1 MPPRTTDSTP
11 ERHDDDRAPSTDP
24 EPEKRLGGPAAGAGA
39 DEPAPQDSAPAAG
52 GANGAG
58 ANGPQ
63 TTSKDP
69 TGLGHARPA
78 TADPEHDETGSRRAV
93 AGAETGDVEARTSTA
108 RTGTGEAEPR
118 TATTDPEPDE
128 TKSQT
133 AAARRGTDEAVARRS
148 TTRTETGEAEN
159 QTNTARTETGEAASR
174 TATADPET
182 GDAETRTNTARTE
195 TSEASPRTSTA
206 HTETGGA
213 EDRTN
218 TAHAETGGAEGSA
231 GSCGGGR
238 AGLSA
243 LGEDRSGS
251 GTGSDGASRLRPA
264 ASDSRAEPGAGQRVA
279 AMRRVADGG
288 RRWRALHLA
297 GCAVLLA
304 VAVTGGAVA
313 IGGVQ
318 DRGAGVDAMS
328 AAGALSPGDLAR
340 GDLDAG
346 IASLQ
351 KHLRA
356 QPRDF
361 GGWATLG
368 VAYVEQARTKG
379 DPSRYP
385 QADRAL
391 KRSLALEP
399 GNDQALAG
407 QAALAAARHDFP
419 GALNH
424 ADRALKQN
432 PYNERALCTRV
443 DALVELGRYDDAAK
457 AAETAD
463 DRRPGVPVFTRYAY
477 VHELRGDVRTAREVL
492 ERALSSAN
500 APSDV
505 AYVATALGQLA
516 WNQGEYKTAL
526 GHYARALAA
535 DDAYLPA
542 LEGRARAQA
551 ASGDRAGAVAG
562 LEQVVARFPLP
573 GPLVA
578 LGELYE
584 ERGADGD
591 RARAGDQYALVD
603 AWTALARAGGVNADL
618 DSAMA
623 AADHGDKKEA
633 LRAARAE
640 WERRHSVHT
649 ADALAWALHVN
660 GRDEEA
666 LPYAR
671 RATATGYRNAAFLYH
686 RGVIERATGGDD
698 EARAHLK
705 AALDLNPGFSPLG
718 AREARTALKDLEGN
732 R

>member
-1 MPPRTTDSTP
+1 MPARTTDSTP
-11 ERHDDDRAPSTDP
+11 ERPDDDRAPSTAP
-24 EPEKRLGGPAAGAGA
+24 EPCAG
-39 DEPAPQDSAPAAG
+39 DDAPTPPPRG
-52 GANGAG
+52 
-58 ANGPQ
+58 
-63 TTSKDP
+63 
-69 TGLGHARPA
+69 
-78 TADPEHDETGSRRAV
+78 E
-93 AGAETGDVEARTSTA
+93 
-108 RTGTGEAEPR
+108 GEAEES
-118 TATTDPEPDE
+118 ADAGAAGKEEEAEE
-128 TKSQT
+128 TE
-133 AAARRGTDEAVARRS
+133 G
-148 TTRTETGEAEN
+148 RTE
-159 QTNTARTETGEAASR
+159 
-174 TATADPET
+174 AD
-182 GDAETRTNTARTE
+182 
-195 TSEASPRTSTA
+195 S
-206 HTETGGA
+206 
-213 EDRTN
+213 
-218 TAHAETGGAEGSA
+218 
-231 GSCGGGR
+231 
-238 AGLSA
+238 
-243 LGEDRSGS
+243 
-251 GTGSDGASRLRPA
+251 
-264 ASDSRAEPGAGQRVA
+264 GQRVVA
-279 AMRRVADGG
+279 VRRAADGG

-304 VAVTGGAVA
+304 VAVTGGAIAV
-313 IGGVQ
+313 GGVQ
-318 DRGAGVDAMS
+318 DRGAGVDAVS

-356 QPRDF
+356 QPKDF
-361 GGWATLG
+361 GSWATLA
-368 VAYVEQARTKG
+368 VAYVEQARTNG

-385 QADRAL
+385 QAQRAL
-391 KRSLALEP
+391 KRSLGLEP

-419 GALNH
+419 GALTH
-424 ADRALKQN
+424 ADRALKEN
-432 PYNERALCTRV
+432 PYNERALCTRI

-457 AAETAD
+457 AADTAD
-463 DRRPGVPVFTRYAY
+463 DRRPGIPVFTRYAY
-477 VHELRGDVRTAREVL
+477 VRELRGDVRTAREVL
-492 ERALSSAN
+492 ERALSSAH
-500 APSDV
+500 APADV

-516 WNQGEYKTAL
+516 WNQGDYKTAL
-526 GHYARALAA
+526 DHYARALAA

-551 ASGDRAGAVAG
+551 ASGERTAAVRG

-584 ERGADGD
+584 DRGADGD
-591 RARAGDQYALVD
+591 RAKAGDQYALVD
-603 AWTALARAGGVNADL
+603 AWTALARAGGANTDL
-618 DSAMA
+618 ETALA

-640 WERRHSVHT
+640 WDRRHSVHT

-671 RATATGYRNAAFLYH
+671 RATATGYRNAVFLYH
-686 RGVIERATGGDD
+686 RGVIERATGDLR
-698 EARAHLK
+698 EARTHLK